1 MSPSRSAALVRH
13 ELRVMLSDKEAIV
26 VLIAMPIVMMAFFK
40 PVARLALVGE
50 NPTANGSE
58 LTVPG
63 MATMFAFFLVG
74 FIGFSFFA
82 EHQWNTWERLRASPA
97 SNAEILVGKIVP
109 AMVLCA
115 FQQAALFTVGVM
127 LFGMRVRGSVLGVL
141 LVSLALTVCLVSIG
155 VLMAAIMKT
164 QQQLNAMSNLGAMVL
179 AGISGALVPLSVL
192 PGWARSV
199 APVAPQ
205 YWAMRGFRST
215 ILDGGGVSSVL
226 LPVAVLLAFGVAAGG
241 LALLR
246 FRFDDVDVHASAAP

>member
-1 MSPSRSAALVRH
+1 MSRSRSAALIRH
-13 ELRVMLSDKEAIV
+13 ELRVMRSDKEALIV
-26 VLIAMPIVMMAFFK
+26 LTAMPVVMMAFFK
-40 PVARLALVGE
+40 PVARLALASE
-50 NPTANGSE
+50 NPAANGSE

-97 SNAEILVGKIVP
+97 TNIEILVGKVVP
-109 AMVLCA
+109 AMFLCVV
-115 FQQAALFTVGVM
+115 QQAVLFTVGFAV
-127 LFGMRVRGSVLGVL
+127 FGLRVRGSVLGVA
-141 LVSLALTVCLVSIG
+141 LVSLALTVCLVAVG
-155 VLMAAIMKT
+155 VLLAAVMKT
-164 QQQLNAMSNLGAMVL
+164 QQQLNALSNLGAMVL

-192 PGWARSV
+192 PGWARNV

-226 LPVAVLLAFGVAAGG
+226 LPIGVLLAFGAVAAG

-246 FRFDDVDVHASAAP
+246 FRFDDVDVHASPAP